1 MKPTR
6 REFLES
12 ALAAS
17 ALVSLG
23 GAPPAVF
30 GRAALAAARRRA
42 AGETV
47 LVAVQLTGG
56 NDGLNTVVPFEDD
69 AYARSRR
76 TLRLAARDVHRI
88 EPGLGF
94 HPEMRALREAY
105 GEGLVAVVQ
114 GVGYPNS
121 SRDHEAALRD
131 WHTAAPG
138 DPACETGWLG
148 RAIDELKSVSDVPGA
163 FVGGIPRPRALDAR
177 SAIVPALR
185 DASDWTLPAG
195 EAPQVRPAGAQSS
208 EPAPRREDLLE
219 FIRERAEAARASAA
233 KVAEAL
239 RAGDGGSRYPD
250 LRLAA
255 DLRSI
260 ARLIRAEI
268 GIRIFVAELGGG
280 GIGGFDSHANQA
292 ENHGALLRQ
301 LSESLAAFLAD
312 LRRDRLLDRVLVFT
326 YSEFGRT
333 VRENGRRGTDH
344 GAAAPVLVAGGKVR
358 GGVLGAHPEVEEI
371 AGGGLAP
378 EVDFR
383 RLYATA
389 LGAWLGLEPA
399 GILGQA
405 WEPLE
410 LIRGS

>member
-6 REFLES
+6 RQFFIES

-17 ALVSLG
+17 ALASLSG
-23 GAPPAVF
+23 IPPAVF
-30 GRAALAAARRRA
+30 RRAALAAAGRRGD
-42 AGETV
+42 GETV
-47 LVAVQLTGG
+47 LVAIQLTGG
-56 NDGLNTVVPFEDD
+56 NDGLNTVVPFEHD
-69 AYARSRR
+69 AYARARR
-76 TLRLAARDVHRI
+76 TLRLAAKDVHRI

-114 GVGYPNS
+114 GVGYPSS
-121 SRDHEAALRD
+121 SRDHDAALRD

-138 DPACETGWLG
+138 DRACETGWLG
-148 RAIDELKSVSDVPGA
+148 RAVDEMRGLSDVLGA

-177 SAIVPALR
+177 AAIVPALR

-195 EAPQVRPAGAQSS
+195 EAAPGRPARSS
-208 EPAPRREDLLE
+208 GPTPGGDDLLD
-219 FIRERAEAARASAA
+219 FIRDSTEAARASAA
-233 KVAEAL
+233 KVAETL
-239 RAGDGGSRYPD
+239 RAGDEGSRYPD

-344 GAAAPVLVAGGKVR
+344 GAAAPVLAAGGKVR
-358 GGVLGAHPEVEEI
+358 GGVLGPHPEVEEI
-371 AGGGLAP
+371 EGGGLRP
-378 EVDFR
+378 QVDFR
-383 RLYATA
+383 RLYATV
-389 LGAWLGLEPA
+389 LGAWLGLDPR

-405 WEPLE
+405 WEPLD
-410 LIRGS
+410 LVRSR